1 MAPKVFLYVSPPPHP
16 TAVVKRPNLKNINTD
31 SGLYSTGTTGYIG
44 GDSLYLISQT
54 HLDWELTALVR
65 NNEKATQLT
74 SKFPQ
79 VRVAYGDLDNAQVL
93 EEESAKADIIYRMPV
108 RE

>member
-1 MAPKVFLYVSPPPHP
+1 MFPRPHIRRLLHSND
-16 TAVVKRPNLKNINTD
+16 ANLKNINTSD

-54 HLDWELTALVR
+54 HPDWELTALVR